1 MMTVISQ
8 LFQAVST
15 DWFARGQK
23 RPQAVL
29 TARAAHTLA
38 GTPIGQP
45 VRLLAVRSDHKVV
58 HRLAE
63 LGLTPGVSLTV
74 VQAAGGPLLVA
85 VRGARIAIGRELA
98 EQIEV
103 APLC

>member
-1 MMTVISQ
+1 MMTMISQ

-15 DWFARGQK
+15 DWFVIGQK
-23 RPQAVL
+23 RSKKPRPVHSPHA
-29 TARAAHTLA
+29 LA
-38 GTPIGQP
+38 GASIGQP
-45 VRLLAVRSDHKVV
+45 VRLLAVRGEHKVV

-63 LGLTPGVSLTV
+63 LGLTPGVTLTV

-85 VRGARIAIGRELA
+85 VRGARVAIGRELA

-103 APLC
+103 APLR

>member
-1 MMTVISQ
+1 MLTVISQ

-23 RPQAVL
+23 RTKMSLPARSSHVL
-29 TARAAHTLA
+29 VDA
-38 GTPIGQP
+38 PMGQP
-45 VRLLAVRSDHKVV
+45 LRLLAVRGDHKVV

>member
-1 MMTVISQ
+1 MLTVISQ
-8 LFQAVST
+8 LFQAVSI

-23 RPQAVL
+23 RPKMSL
-29 TARAAHTLA
+29 TARSSHVLTNA
-38 GTPIGQP
+38 PIGQSL
-45 VRLLAVRSDHKVV
+45 RLLAVRGDHKVV

-85 VRGARIAIGRELA
+85 VRGARIAIGQELA